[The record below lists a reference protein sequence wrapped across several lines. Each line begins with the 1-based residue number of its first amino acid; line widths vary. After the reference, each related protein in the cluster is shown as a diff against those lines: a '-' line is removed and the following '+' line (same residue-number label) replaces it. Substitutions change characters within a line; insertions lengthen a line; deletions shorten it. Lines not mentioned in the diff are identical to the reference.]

1 MTAIPSPDFKGLGH
15 EVARRRHSLGW
26 SLDRL
31 AEASGLDRRTIINI
45 EGGHHPP
52 KLSTVHAIAHALGV
66 PLGVL
71 VQVVCAGEDLPS
83 NS

>member
-1 MTAIPSPDFKGLGH
+1 MAAIPSPDFRGFGH
-15 EVARRRHSLGW
+15 EIARRRRELGW

-71 VQVVCAGEDLPS
+71 VQVVCEGEDLS
-83 NS
+83 ANS